1 MGMWKFNIPFSLVYM
16 FDNFHN
22 KKLKS
27 ENNNLNNK
35 KLIKNYLRIVR
46 KFLSTFSRYIY
57 RHIVQH

>member
-22 KKLKS
+22 KKHKS
-27 ENNNLNNK
+27 ENNNHNNK
-35 KLIKNYLRIVR
+35 KLIKDYLRIVR

>member
-22 KKLKS
+22 KKHKS
-27 ENNNLNNK
+27 ENNNHNSK

>member
-35 KLIKNYLRIVR
+35 KLIKNYLRIVGN
-46 KFLSTFSRYIY
+46 FCLHSLDTFIG
-57 RHIVQH
+57 I